1 MIAELPLK
9 QRQTLAVSILII
21 LLLLFIIFL
30 AKPFIS
36 SYMSYG
42 ETIDSL
48 EQRMETYQRLAQGK
62 EQTEAD
68 LTQLKMNNPS
78 ADLYL
83 PESKPALAA
92 AGLQQYLNSAV
103 RRNGGQVVST
113 KIVNQANDSPLLGVA
128 IQVHL
133 RLDIDELVPLL
144 HSLESGKPLLLIE
157 NFSIA
162 ANVRQARLTRQQR
175 LQRQRQARQGKTSQI
190 SQSKQAVRP
199 MDVRFDL
206 IGYAVKELPL

>member
-1 MIAELPLK
+1 MISEMPLK
-9 QRQTLAVSILII
+9 QRQTLAVSLLVI
-21 LLLLFIIFL
+21 LLLLIIIFL

-36 SYMSYG
+36 SYMNYG

-48 EQRMETYQRLAQGK
+48 EQQQQTYQRLAQGM
-62 EQTEAD
+62 EQTQAE
-68 LTQLKMNNPS
+68 LEQLKKNDPS

-92 AGLQQYLNSAV
+92 ASLQQYLNRSI

-113 KIVNQANDSPLLGVA
+113 KILNQDEESPLLGVA

-133 RLDIDELVPLL
+133 RLEIDELVPLL
-144 HSLESGKPLLLIE
+144 HSLESGKPVLLIE
-157 NFSIA
+157 NLSVT
-162 ANVRQARLTRQQR
+162 ANVRPARRTRQQR
-175 LQRQRQARQGKTSQI
+175 LRQQQQQRQAASPDDNRIIQTQ
-190 SQSKQAVRP
+190 P

-206 IGYAVKELPL
+206 IGYAFKEDAS